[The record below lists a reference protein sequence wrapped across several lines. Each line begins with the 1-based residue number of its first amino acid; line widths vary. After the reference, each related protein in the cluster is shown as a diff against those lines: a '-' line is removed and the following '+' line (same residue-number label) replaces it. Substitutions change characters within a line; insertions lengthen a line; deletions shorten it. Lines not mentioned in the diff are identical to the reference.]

1 MHADQCLTSHA
12 FFLWAGPPLVLR
24 PMSIAVGI
32 WGYTLHTATTA
43 AHRQKRAA
51 AAATTSSAPRN
62 SNLSSNWDRYDA
74 EGEAEDPT
82 AAGKW
87 SGQVAQQGRGLWVPS
102 RAESGREQWK
112 EEESTSTVRF
122 GSCGPDC

>member
-1 MHADQCLTSHA
+1 MVAR
-12 FFLWAGPPLVLR
+12 PLPVLSDGSQGGSEVEVLAHGARPLR
-24 PMSIAVGI
+24 PPDP
-32 WGYTLHTATTA
+32 TAAA

-51 AAATTSSAPRN
+51 AAATTSSGPRS
-62 SNLSSNWDRYDA
+62 SNLPSNWDRYDA